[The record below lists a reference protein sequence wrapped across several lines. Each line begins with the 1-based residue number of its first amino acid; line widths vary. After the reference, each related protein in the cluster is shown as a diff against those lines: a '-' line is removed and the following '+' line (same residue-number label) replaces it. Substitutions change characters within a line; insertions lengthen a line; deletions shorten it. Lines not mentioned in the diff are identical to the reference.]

1 MRVLLILG
9 SFFVQM
15 MFVFGFL
22 ILYGMLISF
31 FNNCFYSACGDKA
44 RPIVKL
50 TGYIGI
56 PVHELSHA
64 AMCLLFGHSI
74 KKIELF
80 NQKKRAKILGYV
92 EHTYYRDNPYHQLG
106 NFFIGV
112 SPILAGGGV
121 ILLFVRLF
129 VPSLFGRMT
138 GEIANIAA
146 ALSGGLSADFFFALT
161 EGAGRIAADIFA
173 VGNFAKPLY
182 WLCLILIFA
191 VAIHMEISYSDI
203 RSGARGLLALAIL
216 FFATDLILG
225 LLFPSALLRF
235 TEGCVMIGVYEALFL
250 LVPAIFTAVL
260 GGISLLVRAFQIMF
274 GNAENKR

>member
-1 MRVLLILG
+1 MLLILG

-80 NQKKRAKILGYV
+80 NHKKRAKILGYV

-112 SPILAGGGV
+112 SPILAGGSV
-121 ILLFVRLF
+121 ILLFVRLL
-129 VPSLFGRMT
+129 VPSLFESMT
-138 GEIANIAA
+138 GEIAGIAA
-146 ALSGGLSADFFFALT
+146 TLSGGFSGDFFSALAT
-161 EGAGRIAADIFA
+161 GVGRIAADIFA

-182 WLCLILIFA
+182 WLCLILIFV

-203 RSGARGLLALAIL
+203 RSGARGLLALAML
-216 FFATDLILG
+216 FLTTDLVLG
-225 LLFPSALLRF
+225 FLFPNALVRF
-235 TEGCVMIGVYEALFL
+235 TEGCVMVGVYEALFL
-250 LVPAIFTAVL
+250 LVPAIFTAIL

-274 GNAENKR
+274 GEEKKKKGR

>member
-1 MRVLLILG
+1 MLLILG

-15 MFVFGFL
+15 TFVFGFL

-31 FNNCFYSACGDKA
+31 FNNCFYGACGDKA

-50 TGYIGI
+50 TGYVGI

-64 AMCLLFGHSI
+64 LMCLLFGHSI

-121 ILLFVRLF
+121 ILLFVRLL
-129 VPSLFGRMT
+129 VPSLFASMT
-138 GEIANIAA
+138 AEISSIAA
-146 ALSGGLSADFFFALT
+146 ALSGGLSGDFFSALAA
-161 EGAGRIAADIFA
+161 GAGRIAADIFS
-173 VGNFAKPLY
+173 VGNFTKPLY

-216 FFATDLILG
+216 FLVTDIVLG
-225 LLFPSALLRF
+225 LLFPNALVRF
-235 TEGCVMIGVYEALFL
+235 TEGCMMVGVYEALFL

-260 GGISLLVRAFQIMF
+260 GGVSLLVLAFQIMF
-274 GNAENKR
+274 GEKKKK

>member
-1 MRVLLILG
+1 MLLILG

-50 TGYIGI
+50 TGYVGI

-64 AMCLLFGHSI
+64 LMCLLFGHYI

-80 NQKKRAKILGYV
+80 NHKKRAKILGYV
-92 EHTYYRDNPYHQLG
+92 EHTYYRNNPYHQLG

-112 SPILAGGGV
+112 SPILAGGGA
-121 ILLFVRLF
+121 ILLFVWLL
-129 VPSLFGRMT
+129 VPSLFESMT
-138 GEIANIAA
+138 SEISYIATT
-146 ALSGGLSADFFFALT
+146 LSGGLSGDLFSSLAQ
-161 EGAGRIAADIFA
+161 GAGRIVSDIFSIA
-173 VGNFAKPLY
+173 NFRKPLY
-182 WLCLILIFA
+182 WLCLVLIFA
-191 VAIHMEISYSDI
+191 VAIHMETSWSDI

-216 FFATDLILG
+216 FLASDLVLG
-225 LLFPSALLRF
+225 LLFPNALIRF
-235 TEGCVMIGVYEALFL
+235 TEGCVMVGVYEALFL
-250 LVPAIFTAVL
+250 LVPAIFTAIL
-260 GGISLLVRAFQIMF
+260 GGVSLLILAFRIMF
-274 GNAENKR
+274 GEQKKKKK

>member
-1 MRVLLILG
+1 MLLIFG

-80 NQKKRAKILGYV
+80 NHKKRAKILGYV

-121 ILLFVRLF
+121 ILLFVWLL

-138 GEIANIAA
+138 GEIAIIAA
-146 ALSGGLSADFFFALT
+146 SLSDGLSEGFFSAFADGAL
-161 EGAGRIAADIFA
+161 RIAGDIFS
-173 VGNFAKPLY
+173 VGNFTKPLY
-182 WLCLILIFA
+182 WLCLVLIFA
-191 VAIHMEISYSDI
+191 VAIHMEISASDI

-216 FFATDLILG
+216 FLATDLVLG
-225 LLFPSALLRF
+225 LLFPSALVRF
-235 TEGCVMIGVYEALFL
+235 TSGCVIIGVYEALFL

-260 GGISLLVRAFQIMF
+260 GGISLLILAFQIMF
-274 GNAENKR
+274 GDNSKKKK

>member
-1 MRVLLILG
+1 MFLILG
-9 SFFVQM
+9 GFFVQM

-50 TGYIGI
+50 TGYVGI

-64 AMCLLFGHSI
+64 LMCLLFGHYI

-80 NQKKRAKILGYV
+80 NHKKRAKILGYV

-112 SPILAGGGV
+112 SPILAGGGA
-121 ILLFVRLF
+121 ILLFVRLL
-129 VPSLFGRMT
+129 VPSLFENMT
-138 GEIANIAA
+138 GEIAKIAST
-146 ALSGGLSADFFFALT
+146 LSGGFSGEFFSSLAA
-161 EGAGRIAADIFA
+161 GAGRITADIFSPQSLS
-173 VGNFAKPLY
+173 NPLY
-182 WLCLILIFA
+182 WLCLVLVFA
-191 VAIHMEISYSDI
+191 VAIHMETSWSDI
-203 RSGARGLLALAIL
+203 RSGARGLLVLAVL
-216 FFATDLILG
+216 FLAADIVLG
-225 LLFPSALLRF
+225 LLFPSALVSF
-235 TEGCVMIGVYEALFL
+235 TKGCVMVGVYEALFL

-260 GGISLLVRAFQIMF
+260 GGVSLLILAFRIMF
-274 GNAENKR
+274 GEQKKKKK